1 MLRLRWKRGSFKGR
15 YKININVRYRGDKDK
30 GDNDEKHNTWT
41 ELRQDSQSNEVEKT
55 IKDKISEVPIE
66 ELK

>member
-1 MLRLRWKRGSFKGR
+1 MMK
-15 YKININVRYRGDKDK
+15 
-30 GDNDEKHNTWT
+30 KHNPWT

-66 ELK
+66 QLK